1 MELVTDLHLRELY
14 RKLRILNLTI
24 TDSFYSLIVPIS
36 LEYINVFDR
45 NQSIVLLE
53 MMLTYLKLN
62 IESEELWN
70 AMIKK
75 LDEEN
80 IYRYIPHLELA

>member
-62 IESEELWN
+62 VESEELWN

>member
-1 MELVTDLHLRELY
+1 MEIVTDLHLRDLY
-14 RKLRILNLTI
+14 RRLRIVDLSI

-53 MMLTYLKLN
+53 MMMTYLKLN
-62 IESEELWN
+62 VESEALWN

-80 IYRYIPHLELA
+80 IYRYIPHL

>member
-1 MELVTDLHLRELY
+1 MEIVTDLHLRELY

-62 IESEELWN
+62 VESEELWN

>member
-1 MELVTDLHLRELY
+1 MEIVTDLHLRDLY
-14 RKLRILNLTI
+14 RRLRIVDLSI

-53 MMLTYLKLN
+53 MMMTYLKLN
-62 IESEELWN
+62 VESEALWN

-75 LDEEN
+75 LDE
-80 IYRYIPHLELA
+80 